1 MSSGEQLRDQGI
13 TLVLDNAADWAL
25 VSQVNFT
32 FWLEHVAPTEFSI
45 EDFRIYAAKN
55 GMPEPHHPNA
65 WGAMSKRFSHLIQPV
80 GYTQSQRPAAHS
92 RLTRTYK
99 RA

>member
-1 MSSGEQLRDQGI
+1 MSTGAQLRDQGI

-32 FWLEHVAPTEFSI
+32 FWLEHAAPAEFTI
-45 EDFRIYAAKN
+45 EDFRIYAANN

-65 WGAMSKRFSHLIQPV
+65 WGAMSKRFKKLIKPI
-80 GYTQSQRPAAHS
+80 GYTQSQRPLAHS
-92 RLTRTYK
+92 RLTRTYQ

>member
-1 MSSGEQLRDQGI
+1 MSTGKELRDEGI
-13 TLVLDNAADWAL
+13 ALVLDNAADWAL

-32 FWLEHVAPTEFSI
+32 FWLEHVAPPVFSI
-45 EDFRIYAAKN
+45 EDFRIYAAKH

-65 WGAMSKRFSHLIQPV
+65 WGALSKRFSKLIKPI
-80 GYTQSQRPAAHS
+80 GYTQSRRPSAHS
-92 RLTRTYK
+92 RLTRIYE